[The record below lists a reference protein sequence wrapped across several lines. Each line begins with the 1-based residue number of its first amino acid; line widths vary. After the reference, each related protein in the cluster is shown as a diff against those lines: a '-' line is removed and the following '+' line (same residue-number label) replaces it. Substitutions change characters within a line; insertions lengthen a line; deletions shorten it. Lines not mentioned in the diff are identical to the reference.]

1 MDFQLIIDAAFSAA
15 FGPEAIVLALA
26 AIGLNIHF
34 GYTGLLNFGQAGFMA
49 VGAYGLAVSVIT
61 FGLPFWV
68 CRGARSPK
76 SSASERLA
84 SMTIAMMA
92 PIFLA
97 ILLGFPT
104 LRLRADY
111 LAIVTIAAAEI
122 LRLVF
127 GSVELVDTFGG
138 SNGLTGFAKP
148 YQDLNPFTQGIDL
161 GFISFSRSVLWSTVV
176 GWTLVLICVLITWLL
191 MRSPWGRVLRSIR
204 EDEDAVR
211 SLGKNVFA
219 YKMQALIL
227 GGVFGGVAG
236 LYLALKQAS
245 VVPSD
250 YSTNITFFAYT
261 ALLLG
266 GAARVW
272 GPVVGAMIF
281 WFLMSGVGAIL
292 GQLTGGPNPIL
303 PSWIL
308 TSTESSLV
316 RFILVGVGLMLLMIF
331 RPQGIF
337 GDRREIA
344 IDAR

>member
-1 MDFQLIIDAAFSAA
+1 MDFHQLIDAAFSAGL
-15 FGPEAIVLALA
+15 GPNAIVLAIA

-49 VGAYGLAVSVIT
+49 VSAYGLAVTVVT
-61 FGLPFWV
+61 YDKPFWLGV
-68 CRGARSPK
+68 IVALIAPVV
-76 SSASERLA
+76 LA
-84 SMTIAMMA
+84 LIMGI
-92 PIFLA
+92 
-97 ILLGFPT
+97 PT

-127 GSVELVDTFGG
+127 GAVETKETFGG
-138 SNGLTGFAKP
+138 SNGLTGYVKP
-148 YQDLNPFTQGIDL
+148 FKDLNPFDSGVDL
-161 GFISFSRSVLWSTVV
+161 GFVSWSRDDLWATVFGWSLIAVLCIFV
-176 GWTLVLICVLITWLL
+176 WLL

-219 YKMQALIL
+219 YKIQALIL
-227 GGVFGGVAG
+227 GGFFGGLAG
-236 LYLALKQAS
+236 LFLALKQAS

-261 ALLLG
+261 ALLIG
-266 GAARVW
+266 GAARVL
-272 GPVVGAMIF
+272 GPVVGAVIF
-281 WFLMSGVGAIL
+281 WIL
-292 GQLTGGPNPIL
+292 IGGLGSFFGQATAGIDPIM
-303 PSWIL
+303 PEWIM
-308 TSTESSLV
+308 TDVQASLI
-316 RFILVGVGLMLLMIF
+316 RFILVGAGLMLLMIF

-344 IDAR
+344 IDGR